1 MNDAYI
7 AMQWRDELA
16 DTMFF
21 GGFDT
26 EYTRTMVKGKRI
38 YNFKSSKINLT
49 ISGKTIIIDDV
60 KFKSVRDA
68 KRHICERYV
77 R

>member
-16 DTMFF
+16 DTMYF

-26 EYTRTMVKGKRI
+26 VYSRDVIRGKKA
-38 YNFKSSKINLT
+38 YVFASSKINLT
-49 ISGKTIIIDDV
+49 IIGRTIIIDDV

>member
-1 MNDAYI
+1 MNNAFI

-16 DTMFF
+16 DTMYF
-21 GGFDT
+21 GGFDA
-26 EYTRTMVKGKRI
+26 EYSKTVVGGKKV
-38 YNFKSSKINLT
+38 YHFKSEKFNLT
-49 ISGKTIIIDDV
+49 INGKIITIDDV

-68 KRHICERYV
+68 KRYICERFV

>member
-16 DTMFF
+16 DTLYF
-21 GGFDT
+21 GGFDAV
-26 EYTRTMVKGKRI
+26 YSRDVIRGKKS
-38 YNFKSSKINLT
+38 YVFTSSKINLT
-49 ISGKTIIIDDV
+49 ITGRTIIIDDV